1 MEVSWDQL
9 DNMRQPVLSDWC
21 DHIDRDLILNV
32 LSVPRIR
39 DLSGLDSSL
48 VSSLW
53 VDEGFVLLLLI
64 SWLDHRD
71 NSIWALTDDIL
82 FATFLDVFEFDPCKQ
97 NKFVNEGTCVFRKKS
112 SNCASYFNISQL
124 PKLSP
129 SGWRND
135 EGDFIDIDVGFY
147 PQLNFTV
154 AKYNKTY
161 SRDDRIWGY
170 CYQSQG
176 DVLIPAW
183 YGYGKIK
190 WYKNSVPISSG
201 YVMLI
206 RDIHN

>member
-82 FATFLDVFEFDPCKQ
+82 FATFLDVFEFDD
-97 NKFVNEGTCVFRKKS
+97 
-112 SNCASYFNISQL
+112 
-124 PKLSP
+124 
-129 SGWRND
+129 SGLA
-135 EGDFIDIDVGFY
+135 IDVESLGRGSVIGTDLVAYREVVSLARDWGSQCSAEGVDDWWVSALGFAW
-147 PQLNFTV
+147 LLEGL
-154 AKYNKTY
+154 
-161 SRDDRIWGY
+161 SH
-170 CYQSQG
+170 QG
-176 DVLIPAW
+176 ASIV
-183 YGYGKIK
+183 G
-190 WYKNSVPISSG
+190 
-201 YVMLI
+201 
-206 RDIHN
+206 